1 MILTIPVNLRNYF
14 DSQSARNFFSLIP
27 AGMAFPNG
35 VPTLEE
41 ILPAVKEQFSQR
53 LTLEYLQNRLDGLE
67 GLEHNPMSRIVPLPI
82 KDLAIKMAFRLSE
95 RASSA
100 ALSNV
105 GVVSLPE
112 PLLQYVEYFDVMT
125 STPKLQLCVCSC
137 GGVTS
142 LCFSSAF
149 AAPDVPRRFFR
160 TLSDLG
166 VPLTIVTNRN
176 EEEPS

>member
-1 MILTIPVNLRNYF
+1 MCIR
-14 DSQSARNFFSLIP
+14 DS
-27 AGMAFPNG
+27 
-35 VPTLEE
+35 
-41 ILPAVKEQFSQR
+41 
-53 LTLEYLQNRLDGLE
+53 
-67 GLEHNPMSRIVPLPI
+67 
-82 KDLAIKMAFRLSE
+82 
-95 RASSA
+95 
-100 ALSNV
+100 
-105 GVVSLPE
+105 
-112 PLLQYVEYFDVMT
+112 FDVMT